1 MKLYTSKI
9 ARSIDAYA
17 IKELGMPSLVL
28 MEHASRGL
36 YEEIAIRFWPLYDK
50 EFVILCGNGNNGADG
65 LCVSRLLALDG
76 ARVDVFLLN
85 GEPVTKDGKTELKI
99 LKKTIPNINI
109 YGVKKINELKK
120 IIKRHTIVI
129 DAVYGTGFNSNK
141 GLSKQILSAFE
152 LCKKA
157 DFKIALDVPSGLDVD
172 TGEVTQGALNCNITV
187 TFAVPKVGLYTAP
200 GAVHAGQVAI
210 KSLFCGMP
218 KIDSQYELLTE
229 RKAKELVHPLKRTLN
244 SHKGRYGHLAVIAP
258 QEGMEGAV
266 AMSIMAAL
274 RSGLGLVSVVC
285 INGTA
290 TELRKRMSMLTAEA
304 MIKNID
310 QIDSSFKDF
319 DAVLIGPGYG
329 TKRKEELK
337 ELLDKIRIPII
348 IDADA
353 INIISGDA
361 KLISKIKNRKDVLL
375 TPHPGE
381 MARLCKTSSDAI
393 QSKRLRM
400 LEDFCKD
407 KKFSLLLKGYR
418 SLLYADKN
426 NILVNSTG
434 GPALAK
440 GGSGDVLSGIIAS
453 FVAQGLKP
461 YQAGALGMF
470 VHGACADTL
479 LEEKGVSEL
488 SMLPTDVISKLG
500 DVISWL
506 IES

>member
-1 MKLYTSKI
+1 M
-9 ARSIDAYA
+9 
-17 IKELGMPSLVL
+17 
-28 MEHASRGL
+28 
-36 YEEIAIRFWPLYDK
+36 
-50 EFVILCGNGNNGADG
+50 
-65 LCVSRLLALDG
+65 LA
-76 ARVDVFLLN
+76 
-85 GEPVTKDGKTELKI
+85 
-99 LKKTIPNINI
+99 
-109 YGVKKINELKK
+109 
-120 IIKRHTIVI
+120 
-129 DAVYGTGFNSNK
+129 
-141 GLSKQILSAFE
+141 
-152 LCKKA
+152 
-157 DFKIALDVPSGLDVD
+157 
-172 TGEVTQGALNCNITV
+172 
-187 TFAVPKVGLYTAP
+187 
-200 GAVHAGQVAI
+200 
-210 KSLFCGMP
+210 
-218 KIDSQYELLTE
+218 
-229 RKAKELVHPLKRTLN
+229 
-244 SHKGRYGHLAVIAP
+244 
-258 QEGMEGAV
+258 
-266 AMSIMAAL
+266 
-274 RSGLGLVSVVC
+274 
-285 INGTA
+285 
-290 TELRKRMSMLTAEA
+290 AEA

-329 TKRKEELK
+329 TKRKEKLK

-353 INIISGDA
+353 INIISTDA
-361 KLISKIKNRKDVLL
+361 KLVSKIKNRKDILL

-381 MARLCKTSSDAI
+381 MAHLCKTSSDAI

-470 VHGACADTL
+470 VHGACADAL

-488 SMLPTDVISKLG
+488 SVLPTDVISKLG